1 MEFPYAATS
10 LTPLP
15 DTHIESCKIND
26 LAQVKELA
34 KTDAL
39 ALMRVVVNSLQ
50 NHATAERIEQCLS
63 GSVVPQADWKKWWD
77 GAKRAMKKDAHF
89 EVPGKRNEAILLH
102 DAPPDHKEDAIT
114 AITEAIGPKAK
125 LAGVE
130 SLIKH
135 AADISPEDLEKIVAD
150 VDFTMGKT
158 PSSQITAAVELAI
171 ARDELVEAT
180 GQAARFGSSS
190 VARYFPR
197 DARPFVNV
205 ADSLSASRQGRFI
218 ERAAAII
225 GDRWTTFS
233 VDMLPYANG
242 RIAEVIIESF
252 KAKGRLEEAL
262 GAIERLIRERKL
274 HYDFLIWLCKNRQR
288 DFKPLVNVQLFY
300 AILSVLELDTL
311 EGSKKSGRLQD
322 LLVSNKELIRDLLQG
337 AREDEVRD
345 VTRAIMLS
353 PIFDE
358 LDKRS
363 VLATLVKLYPFI
375 QSMIIG
381 GENKAETN
389 ALIVSWESLTKRKS
403 ELEEIITKKI
413 PENTRDIAVA
423 RSYGD
428 LRENSEFK
436 AAKEMQTVLMRRRG
450 ELESML
456 LRAQGTDFKGVDP
469 ASVNIGVTVVLQDV
483 GTSEK
488 ITYTILGA
496 WDSNPEKG
504 IISYLTPVAQ
514 SLHGKKAGEVAEL
527 VTEDGK
533 AQKVSI
539 VSIVAYNP

>member
-1 MEFPYAATS
+1 
-10 LTPLP
+10 
-15 DTHIESCKIND
+15 
-26 LAQVKELA
+26 
-34 KTDAL
+34 
-39 ALMRVVVNSLQ
+39 
-50 NHATAERIEQCLS
+50 
-63 GSVVPQADWKKWWD
+63 
-77 GAKRAMKKDAHF
+77 
-89 EVPGKRNEAILLH
+89 
-102 DAPPDHKEDAIT
+102 
-114 AITEAIGPKAK
+114 
-125 LAGVE
+125 
-130 SLIKH
+130 
-135 AADISPEDLEKIVAD
+135 
-150 VDFTMGKT
+150 
-158 PSSQITAAVELAI
+158 
-171 ARDELVEAT
+171 
-180 GQAARFGSSS
+180 
-190 VARYFPR
+190 
-197 DARPFVNV
+197 
-205 ADSLSASRQGRFI
+205 
-218 ERAAAII
+218 
-225 GDRWTTFS
+225 
-233 VDMLPYANG
+233 
-242 RIAEVIIESF
+242 
-252 KAKGRLEEAL
+252 
-262 GAIERLIRERKL
+262 
-274 HYDFLIWLCKNRQR
+274 
-288 DFKPLVNVQLFY
+288 
-300 AILSVLELDTL
+300 
-311 EGSKKSGRLQD
+311 
-322 LLVSNKELIRDLLQG
+322 LQG